1 MMRPPVAAKGCAVA
15 SEGLQ
20 RRTRQRL
27 IWAGPTGFFAVLVT
41 LQPEGPSIVG
51 AFALLVLIVA
61 VAAVGLACRAAWREA
76 DNSEDPE
83 R

>member
-1 MMRPPVAAKGCAVA
+1 MTFAGSAATISCAVA

-20 RRTRQRL
+20 RRTRRRL

-51 AFALLVLIVA
+51 AFALLVLVVA
-61 VAAVGLACRAAWREA
+61 VAAVGLACRAAWLEA
-76 DNSEDPE
+76 DDSE